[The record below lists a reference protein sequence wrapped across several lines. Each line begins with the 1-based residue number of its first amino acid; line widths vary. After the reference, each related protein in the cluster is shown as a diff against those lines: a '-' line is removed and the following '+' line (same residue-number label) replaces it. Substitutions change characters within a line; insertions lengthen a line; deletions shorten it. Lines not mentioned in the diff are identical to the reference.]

1 MVTRLTHVPEWMT
14 GEVEAA
20 LRQVGRGAP
29 ARQRSMMHATILR
42 LAHARATQQVES
54 TVFEMPD
61 TCSRTTWYGRYRE
74 KGGVR
79 AKAPGWADDPAV
91 QRALQVATE
100 RAQRWEDTRISRLLT
115 EARLVLVEASPA
127 AARELRRQIGEGEK
141 DKDRREA
148 SKAVLDRAGF
158 ETAAKGQQ
166 AVVATVTAA
175 ERIAAM
181 RRAMEAGGE
190 GLDGSDKAE
199 DEA

>member
-1 MVTRLTHVPEWMT
+1 MVTRLTYLPEWMT

-20 LRQVGRGAP
+20 LREVGQEAS
-29 ARQRSMMHATILR
+29 AQQRSKMHATILR

-54 TVFEMPD
+54 AVFDLPD
-61 TCSRTTWYGRYRE
+61 TCSKTTWYGRYR
-74 KGGVR
+74 VR
-79 AKAPGWADDPAV
+79 EGRRVKAPGWSDDSAV
-91 QRALQVATE
+91 QRALQMATE
-100 RAQRWEDTRISRLLT
+100 RAQRWEDTRISRHLT

-127 AARELRRQIGEGEK
+127 AAKELVRQIDAGEK

-166 AVVATVTAA
+166 SVEMVVTAA

-181 RRAMEAGGE
+181 QRALEAE
-190 GLDGSDKAE
+190 E
-199 DEA
+199 Q

>member
-20 LRQVGRGAP
+20 LRLVGQGAP
-29 ARQRSMMHATILR
+29 AKQRSMMHATILR

-54 TVFEMPD
+54 AVFDLPD
-61 TCSRTTWYGRYRE
+61 TCSKTTWYGRYRGQRGARV
-74 KGGVR
+74 K
-79 AKAPGWADDPAV
+79 KPGWSDDAAM

-100 RAQRWEDTRISRLLT
+100 RAQRWEDTRISRILT
-115 EARLVLVEASPA
+115 EARLVLVEASPEA
-127 AARELRRQIGEGEK
+127 AKELKRQIREGER

-166 AVVATVTAA
+166 SVEMVVTAA

-181 RRAMEAGGE
+181 QRAREAEEGE
-190 GLDGSDKAE
+190 GERVREGE
-199 DEA
+199 G